1 MAHWDFVGQG
11 IMTQGHCPVGVYL
24 NDTWSWFFW
33 TLRWLARIYNE
44 AMTSTDHPG
53 DPNHPDHEAYLLE
66 LGRATY
72 AAAGLAGIAFDV
84 LRIHGG
90 FDSAD
95 LYSDPLGTLQGRLKD
110 SLPPLD
116 GIDEFLVLL
125 DEARKVR
132 NDLVHSLPV
141 KHGLHRRTTKD
152 AHYVR
157 NFYTVESLRGAH
169 KLFEKTQRKGNEV
182 LYSDGGEAIRR
193 WYGEG

>member
-1 MAHWDFVGQG
+1 M
-11 IMTQGHCPVGVYL
+11 YL

-116 GIDEFLVLL
+116 GVDEFLVLL

-157 NFYTVESLRGAH
+157 NFYTVESLRGPISFSKNA
-169 KLFEKTQRKGNEV
+169 
-182 LYSDGGEAIRR
+182 A
-193 WYGEG
+193 

>member
-1 MAHWDFVGQG
+1 
-11 IMTQGHCPVGVYL
+11 
-24 NDTWSWFFW
+24 
-33 TLRWLARIYNE
+33 
-44 AMTSTDHPG
+44 MTSTDHPG

-95 LYSDPLGTLQGRLKD
+95 LYSDPLGTLRGRLKD